1 MEQLPKIVRHRMRA
15 ASASTPHPDPD
26 LLTAFAEQS
35 LTERE
40 KSQVLDHLAQC
51 AECREVMKV
60 ASTPAAEPVAVGFA
74 PQAVFSDAAR
84 SLPMPHASMRLED
97 LGDVSLNMP
106 RSRRWLNWHTLRWGA
121 LAACVVAMAGV
132 LMLPTAKHTVPA
144 ASSSGQKP
152 EVTASLVNRPAAREQ
167 ADEAQLLADNKAVGE
182 AIRRAPKLQ
191 YKSGGNEEVISKN
204 LEGDEFRQ
212 TLSKGT
218 RGGGKT
224 SPDFALR
231 ADRSNGVVVLP
242 PYEKIGAASAP
253 PAAPPAPVLDK
264 LEAAQASRA
273 KTPAAAGAVGGTSE
287 IAAGKPQRAEA
298 PVAQTEKTPASTA
311 DLKSS
316 EAKKDGQTAELADAR
331 VFKQSGVA
339 SAESVSTVAGNLH
352 MVQKK
357 QWPRC
362 TVGADGTLQSS
373 YDAGKTWKR
382 VSVGEEGIIFRAVS
396 TYGPDVWAGGAKGAL
411 FHSADAGQRWT
422 RVKPMADGTLLTD
435 DIVLVEF
442 ADMQRGK
449 LITAGH
455 ATWVTADGGRTWT
468 RQ

>member
-1 MEQLPKIVRHRMRA
+1 MEQLPKIVRDRMRA

-40 KSQVLDHLAQC
+40 KSQVLDHLAVC
-51 AECREVMKV
+51 AECREVVKV
-60 ASTPAAEPVAVGFA
+60 AAAPAPEPVAVSFA

-84 SLPMPHASMRLED
+84 SLPMPHASMQLED
-97 LGDVSLNMP
+97 LEKASWKMP
-106 RSRRWLNWHTLRWGA
+106 ASRRWLNWHTLRWGA
-121 LAACVVAMAGV
+121 LAACVVAVAGV
-132 LMLPTAKHTVPA
+132 LMVPSRKYGVPA
-144 ASSSGQKP
+144 SSSSGQKP
-152 EVTASLVNRPAAREQ
+152 EVTATIVNRPALREH
-167 ADEAQLLADNKAVGE
+167 ADEAQLLADSKAVGE
-182 AIRRAPKLQ
+182 SIRRAPKLQ

-212 TLSKGT
+212 AFSKGT

-224 SPDFALR
+224 SPDLALR
-231 ADRSNGVVVLP
+231 ADRANGVVVLP
-242 PYEKIGAASAP
+242 PFEKIEVPSAP

-264 LEAAQASRA
+264 LEAAQASKA
-273 KTPAAAGAVGGTSE
+273 KPPAAAGAVGGTSE
-287 IAAGKPQRAEA
+287 IAAAKPQRAEA
-298 PVAQTEKTPASTA
+298 PLAQTEKTPASTA

-316 EAKKDGQTAELADAR
+316 EAKKDGTTAELADAH
-331 VFKQSGVA
+331 VFAQSG
-339 SAESVSTVAGNLH
+339 SVSTESLAKAGNRLRD
-352 MVQKK
+352 QKTP
-357 QWPRC
+357 WPRC
-362 TVGADGTLQSS
+362 TVGDDGTLQSS

-422 RVKPMADGTLLTD
+422 RVKPMADGTLLSD

-449 LITAGH
+449 LITGGRE
-455 ATWVTADGGRTWT
+455 TWTTADGGRTWA
-468 RQ
+468 RVK

>member
-60 ASTPAAEPVAVGFA
+60 AAAPAAEPVTVSFA
-74 PQAVFSDAAR
+74 DQAVFSDAKS

-97 LGDVSLNMP
+97 LEKASWKMP
-106 RSRRWLNWHTLRWGA
+106 ASRRWWSWHTLRWGA
-121 LAACVVAMAGV
+121 LAACVVAVGAMFI
-132 LMLPTAKHTVPA
+132 VPA
-144 ASSSGQKP
+144 SKRSAPNFSVFKEQGLPQPANAAPAAAGEELYEARPGFQHGPPREDSTVVSRSRALGKRDLIVHKGLDSDEQARLSAEERTARTTPSSP
-152 EVTASLVNRPAAREQ
+152 PAAR
-167 ADEAQLLADNKAVGE
+167 
-182 AIRRAPKLQ
+182 
-191 YKSGGNEEVISKN
+191 SGNE
-204 LEGDEFRQ
+204 
-212 TLSKGT
+212 
-218 RGGGKT
+218 
-224 SPDFALR
+224 FALAPFER
-231 ADRSNGVVVLP
+231 VGPV
-242 PYEKIGAASAP
+242 ASAP

-273 KTPAAAGAVGGTSE
+273 KTSAAAGAVGGTSE
-287 IAAGKPQRAEA
+287 IAAGQPQRAEA

-316 EAKKDGQTAELADAR
+316 EAKKDATTAELADAR
-331 VFKQSGVA
+331 VFKQSEVA
-339 SAESVSTVAGNLH
+339 IAESVAAVEGNVH
-352 MVQKK
+352 MVQKR

-362 TVGADGTLQSS
+362 TVGDNGTLQSS

-396 TYGPDVWAGGAKGAL
+396 TYGPDVWAGGVKGAL

-422 RVKPMADGTLLTD
+422 RVKPMAGGTLLTD

-449 LITAGH
+449 LITAGRE
-455 ATWVTADGGRTWT
+455 TWTTADGGRTWA